1 MRMKDNEI
9 ASLGKRGRERG
20 EKGRKRQREAK
31 TKGDRCNKR
40 NVLNFK
46 GKFFKVNF

>member
-1 MRMKDNEI
+1 MKDNEI

-20 EKGRKRQREAK
+20 EKERQRQREAK

-40 NVLNFK
+40 NVMN
-46 GKFFKVNF
+46 FKVNF